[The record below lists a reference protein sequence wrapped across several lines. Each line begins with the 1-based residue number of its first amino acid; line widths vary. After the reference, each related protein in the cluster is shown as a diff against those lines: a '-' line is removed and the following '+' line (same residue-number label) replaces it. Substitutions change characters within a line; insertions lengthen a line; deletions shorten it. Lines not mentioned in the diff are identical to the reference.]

1 MYSRTSLIT
10 WDRRIC
16 DFRGWE
22 VGNNVFGMAECVLF
36 IVPVCVLLVCLVVCV
51 CACACGCMHACIC
64 LAHLLQWS
72 SSAILSINSASVT
85 RVGVGYHNRPHP
97 NMVKAN
103 VNVPRKLRS
112 FDCGRL
118 C

>member
-36 IVPVCVLLVCLVVCV
+36 IVCVCFVVCLVGCV
-51 CACACGCMHACIC
+51 CACACACMHACIC

-72 SSAILSINSASVT
+72 SSAINSPSVT
-85 RVGVGYHNRPHP
+85 RIGVG
-97 NMVKAN
+97 
-103 VNVPRKLRS
+103 
-112 FDCGRL
+112 
-118 C
+118 